1 MELTNLK
8 RCLHLVIIT
17 GIALVLNTTPGYAQ
31 ELQYDLYDLIEEG
44 LRNSIPYQ
52 TDELQKMNTYSNLLS
67 SYFDFLPSA
76 TISTSRHYFDTDS
89 KSAGFNLSKSISL
102 NEPTYFNWRR
112 ARIDWENARLEFD
125 ESRKATVFEIFSRY
139 IRVLEAQKRVMIQQ
153 NNLELQ
159 EKIYEQIELL
169 YEQQQR
175 ALIDLKTSEI
185 ALINARISL
194 ENAEIDYQRTRELLF
209 LYLNM
214 DDEGYD
220 LREPAIELTDEEFE
234 YSEPIELTI
243 ADNNLKRSSISLW
256 QTRLDFLPSIS
267 LNYNYSHSYPGK
279 AVTDD
284 LFDFDRYRD
293 SYTLSLTASYSLFNL
308 LEHRQVYQRSKRNL
322 LVQEMQYDYLTSSKE
337 QEFTQLVRDW
347 ENQQRLY
354 DLSQQR
360 HELAGENLDMAQER
374 FDLGIMS
381 LLELDQATSDY
392 LEAELDLSTRY
403 YQLMIKQEE
412 INLFLSRRIL
422 DRW

>member
-1 MELTNLK
+1 MLLIYLK
-8 RCLHLVIIT
+8 RFISLAVFASVTLILTV
-17 GIALVLNTTPGYAQ
+17 TPGYAQ
-31 ELQYDLYDLIEEG
+31 EMQYDLFDLIEQG
-44 LRNSIPYQ
+44 LSNSIPHQ
-52 TDELQKMNTYSNLLS
+52 SDELQKMNTYSNLLS

-112 ARIDWENARLEFD
+112 ARIDWENAKLEFD
-125 ESRKATVFEIFSRY
+125 ESKKATVFEIFSRY
-139 IRVLEAQKRVMIQQ
+139 IRVLEADKRVDIQQ

-169 YEQQQR
+169 YQQQQR

-194 ENAEIDYQRTRELLF
+194 QNAEIEYQRAREVLF
-209 LYLNM
+209 HYLNM
-214 DDEGYD
+214 EDEGYD
-220 LREPAIELTDEEFE
+220 FREPVIEFTDEKLE
-234 YSEPIELTI
+234 YSEPVDLKI
-243 ADNNLKRSSISLW
+243 ADNNLQRSSLSLW
-256 QTRLDFLPSIS
+256 QTRLDFLPTIS
-267 LNYNYSHSYPGK
+267 LNYNYSHSYPGQ

-284 LFDFDRYRD
+284 LFDFDKYRD
-293 SYTLSLTASYSLFNL
+293 SYTVSLTASYSLFNL
-308 LEHRQVYQRSKRNL
+308 LQHRQVYQRNKRNL
-322 LVQEMQYDYLTSSKE
+322 LVQEMQYDYLTSGKE
-337 QEFTQLVRDW
+337 QEFSQLLRDW
-347 ENQQRLY
+347 DNQQKLY
-354 DLSQQR
+354 ELSEQR

-392 LEAELDLSTRY
+392 LESELDLSTRY
-403 YQLMIKQEE
+403 YQLLIKQEE